1 MALTLNRSLRL
12 PDGQYFPVGNSKT
25 GIAIHHTVG
34 GNAQSTFEYWKTTS
48 EIVGTAYIIERDG
61 TVYEVFDPTA
71 WAWQFGLGWPQE
83 EKIAFEKRF
92 IGIEIASE
100 GGIIESNG
108 RFYCFDRISDKT
120 LKDAAEVFD
129 YGRAYRGYRY
139 FDKYEPAQVD
149 SLVALISDLCVRFG
163 IERKAPPN
171 FLDYYGDGL
180 KDFEGI
186 IGHTMV
192 RMDKSD
198 PMPDENLWKRIITDC
213 GVQIMAT
220 AAPSP
225 STEKNLTEQ
234 EKEQLFNENVSQINK
249 MNVAAGGMVKGL
261 LMELQ
266 RGERGTYIRLHD
278 AEENGHAVSYDFL
291 QGDKGL
297 VFRIARALGFKDV
310 TESRLEV
317 AHA

>member
-1 MALTLNRSLRL
+1 
-12 PDGQYFPVGNSKT
+12 
-25 GIAIHHTVG
+25 
-34 GNAQSTFEYWKTTS
+34 
-48 EIVGTAYIIERDG
+48 
-61 TVYEVFDPTA
+61 
-71 WAWQFGLGWPQE
+71 
-83 EKIAFEKRF
+83 
-92 IGIEIASE
+92 
-100 GGIIESNG
+100 
-108 RFYCFDRISDKT
+108 
-120 LKDAAEVFD
+120 
-129 YGRAYRGYRY
+129 
-139 FDKYEPAQVD
+139 
-149 SLVALISDLCVRFG
+149 
-163 IERKAPPN
+163 
-171 FLDYYGDGL
+171 L